1 MQDWT
6 AATSITDF
14 VWDHDLEEV
23 AFEYTP
29 NVDGPTLTGTVRVE
43 VPAETYGGD
52 VNTRITSDFE
62 WFIIGD
68 VTRTPAAVHLRGAD
82 RRPVEGAGGGE
93 GPAHLGHQGGVDRA
107 APRGTGPRLMAAGQ
121 RSRSRGWTTL
131 SAPCGKRAPT
141 STS

>member
-14 VWDHDLEEV
+14 VWDHELEEM
-23 AFEYTP
+23 AFTYTP
-29 NVDGPTLTGTVRVE
+29 NVDGPTLTGTLRVE

-68 VTRTPAAVHLRGAD
+68 VTRTAATLLLAN
-82 RRPVEGAGGGE
+82 
-93 GPAHLGHQGGVDRA
+93 QTVDQLKAQA
-107 APRGTGPRLMAAGQ
+107 AEKGL
-121 RSRSRGWTTL
+121 
-131 SAPCGKRAPT
+131 PT
-141 STS
+141 SGTKAELIERLQGELVPA